1 MSIPATLLTCVVQPV
16 MGAKRLNLLGFGLQ
30 AALFA
35 TFAVLYGLEQQD
47 TQVPSRKQFAG
58 RNRRY
63 IYNFNGVQ

>member
-47 TQVPSRKQFAG
+47 MQVPSRKFAG
-58 RNRRY
+58 HNRRY